1 MSTQLSDEVRMTV
14 PEIERQALAL
24 PLSERWRLVHSLL
37 GSIQQESMPLEPPS
51 QSPESLA
58 DLDPWTRS
66 LVGVVQLDGEDPT
79 EVYVDY
85 LEEKYR

>member
-1 MSTQLSDEVRMTV
+1 MTV
-14 PEIERQALAL
+14 QELERQVLAL
-24 PLSERWRLVHSLL
+24 SLSERWRLVRSLL
-37 GSIQQESMPLEPPS
+37 RSIQQESMPLEPPS
-51 QSPESLA
+51 PSLEALA

-85 LEEKYR
+85 LEERS